1 MSKKFEIHPK
11 IGVARL
17 GNSPEQYYLS
27 PEKVG
32 GLPIQCDMKTGD
44 ALKNEDGS
52 YKFVQNFKDEVGRV
66 KRQAA
71 KFKIFPK
78 GTDEDAISLE
88 DDDIER
94 IEWFVHIA
102 NKKPIWY
109 TFSEL
114 QGNLEFGENN
124 SYVNQHVIKN
134 NPKKKGK
141 KRKKLMIDPGPRN
154 IDTPGDHKTFSRY
167 NIPSDYPNGSF
178 PGVENGGEQIDILGE
193 LRMDSQGNLIALGGL
208 GN

>member
-1 MSKKFEIHPK
+1 
-11 IGVARL
+11 
-17 GNSPEQYYLS
+17 
-27 PEKVG
+27 
-32 GLPIQCDMKTGD
+32 MKTGD

-102 NKKPIWY
+102 
-109 TFSEL
+109 
-114 QGNLEFGENN
+114 
-124 SYVNQHVIKN
+124 IKN
-134 NPKKKGK
+134 
-141 KRKKLMIDPGPRN
+141 LFV
-154 IDTPGDHKTFSRY
+154 HF
-167 NIPSDYPNGSF
+167 F
-178 PGVENGGEQIDILGE
+178 
-193 LRMDSQGNLIALGGL
+193 
-208 GN
+208 